1 MVCNKVTRWPL
12 IMTTEKKEDPT
23 IIVQETPDQEKYE
36 LLKEKLWYKQALR
49 ENSKTIDHKQVRLNI
64 QADALPSKTFFIMN
78 ALAAIIAGYGL
89 LADSVAVV
97 IGAMLV
103 AMMLGP
109 ISGIALAF
117 IDNRWILFRT
127 AFTTLVLGVAM
138 IYSIGFMLG
147 LININLPITQ
157 EILSRTQPTIM
168 DLMIALA
175 GGAAGAFAAVSP
187 RLSVAVVGVA
197 VATALVPPLVA
208 SGILLAHMEWKNAGN
223 AFILA
228 LTNIV
233 AIQVSSSLVLW
244 LTGFRRGSDI
254 EVKSTVVEF
263 IKRNFI
269 SLLFLLSLTV
279 YLSFNFTHMLNK
291 QLYENKVNADISEFF
306 NKNNNIIDTIQFDKR
321 QDFTLIRVVIRGDT
335 PPQASDVE
343 KLNELLKAD
352 LKKELSIVQVRFIP
366 VEIIEARNSPNLNI
380 KQTEAAKLVK
390 NKN

>member
-89 LADSVAVV
+89 LADSAAVV

-208 SGILLAHMEWKNAGN
+208 SGILLAHMEWRNAGN